1 MMMTDQVHEYVLENR
16 WQRNR
21 RIRKMWPDTMP
32 VDKTWQLVLL
42 AVALTAINAVL
53 VVRWALCI

>member
-1 MMMTDQVHEYVLENR
+1 
-16 WQRNR
+16 
-21 RIRKMWPDTMP
+21 MWPDTMP

-53 VVRWALCI
+53 VVRWVLCV

>member
-1 MMMTDQVHEYVLENR
+1 MMMTDQAHEYVLENR

-53 VVRWALCI
+53 VVRWVLCI